1 MHPNP
6 RKILPIVLVV
16 VVLAAAGYW
25 YFSTRSANAQTQVLT
40 GSGTI
45 EAVEI
50 GLGSETGGKV
60 SEVLVS
66 EGETVSAGQEVVH
79 FDRALLDAQLAQAH
93 TALQQ
98 AESNYA
104 LVAAGTPA
112 AQREAMAAAA
122 QMEILQAQQA
132 IDDLNRLADVAAAQA
147 QQAVA
152 KADKARDDAQ
162 ELVDN
167 MLGSADPTDVE
178 AARATVVLSRKAL
191 EDAQDDFAPYQNKA
205 EDNLARAQFQAR
217 LAAAQ
222 KNYDNAVT
230 RLNNITGSA
239 NQYDLAVAQANLALA
254 ESNLAEAQRQYDK
267 VRSGPDPDKLALAE
281 SRLETAKAQ
290 LDAAQAEPTSE
301 QLALA
306 ESQVEQAQSAVNL
319 AQTQLEKTTVT
330 APTAGIILSRLVEPG
345 EVVAPGGTLLTIVKL
360 DDLSI
365 TVYLPEDQYG
375 VVSLGQSAQ
384 VTADSFPG
392 QVFEGKVTHIADQAE
407 FTPRNVQTAE
417 GRRTTVFAVKLS
429 VANPEGALK
438 PGMPADVTFNE

>member
-6 RKILPIVLVV
+6 RKIIPVVLVLV
-16 VVLAAAGYW
+16 AVAAAGYW
-25 YFSTRSANAQTQVLT
+25 YYSTRGANAQTQALT

-50 GLGSETGGKV
+50 GLGSETGGQV
-60 SEVLVS
+60 AAVLAK
-66 EGETVSAGQEVVH
+66 EGETVSTGQEVVR
-79 FDRALLDAQLAQAH
+79 FDRTLLEAQLSQAR

-98 AESNYA
+98 AQANYD
-104 LVAAGTPA
+104 LVAAGTPP

-122 QMEILQAQQA
+122 QMEILQAEQA
-132 IDDLNRLADVAAAQA
+132 LDDLHRLVDVAAAQA

-152 KADKARDDAQ
+152 QADKARDDAQ

-178 AARATVVLSRKAL
+178 AARATVVLARKAL
-191 EDAQDDFAPYQNKA
+191 EDAQDDFAPYENKA

-230 RLNNITGSA
+230 RLNNITGTA
-239 NQYDLAVAQANLALA
+239 NQYDLAVAQASLALA
-254 ESNLAEAQRQYDK
+254 ESRLAEARRDYDK

-281 SRLETAKAQ
+281 SRLATAQAQ
-290 LDAAQAEPTSE
+290 LEAALAEPTSE

-306 ESQVEQAQSAVNL
+306 ESQVQQAQSAVEL
-319 AQTQLEKTTVT
+319 AETRLEKAVVT
-330 APTAGIILSRLVEPG
+330 APADGIILSRLVEPG
-345 EVVAPGGTLLTIVKL
+345 EVVAPGGTLLTIVQL
-360 DDLSI
+360 DDLTI

-375 VVSLGQSAQ
+375 VISLGQSAQ
-384 VTADSFPG
+384 VTVDSFPG
-392 QVFEGKVTHIADQAE
+392 QDFEGQVTHIADQAE

-429 VANPEGALK
+429 VANPEGQLK